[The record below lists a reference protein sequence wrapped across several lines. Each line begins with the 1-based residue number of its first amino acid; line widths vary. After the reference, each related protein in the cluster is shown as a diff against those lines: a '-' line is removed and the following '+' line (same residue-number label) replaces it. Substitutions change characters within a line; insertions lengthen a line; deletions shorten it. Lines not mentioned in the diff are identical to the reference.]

1 MTEPSGFVPL
11 LVPRDNT
18 ELELAKGLLE
28 GAEIPFAVGTSDRVE
43 LLEVFSDVAA
53 EGLHVVL
60 VPADRREEAAQLLLE
75 AWGPDVFEPWTPPAS
90 AAAESEE
97 IEYPEFVPLLLP
109 KDNVE
114 LELGRGLLE
123 GAGIPVAVG
132 ASDQVELLQVLEGS
146 SAAGLT
152 ALLVP
157 VERLDDAVAVLEEAW
172 GPDTFSGRDPRP
184 PRDR

>member
-18 ELELAKGLLE
+18 ELELAKGLLA
-28 GAEIPFAVGTSDRVE
+28 GAEIPFAVGASDRVE
-43 LLEVFSDVAA
+43 LIEIFSDVAA

-60 VPADRREEAAQLLLE
+60 VPAERRDEAAELLVE
-75 AWGPDVFEPWTPPAS
+75 AWGPDVFEPWMPPES
-90 AAAESEE
+90 ADGEE
-97 IEYPEFVPLLLP
+97 HEVPEFTPLLLP

-132 ASDQVELLQVLEGS
+132 ASDQVELLQVLEGA
-146 SAAGLT
+146 SASGLT

-157 VERLDDAVAVLEEAW
+157 VDRLDDAVALLEEAW
-172 GPDTFSGRDPRP
+172 GPETFAGRDPRP